1 VKAYVAKYLSSK
13 LIMKELSTIKK
24 ATSTAPEF
32 NEENLEISVNEVT
45 KEIVTRYQVDEGQK
59 NEMIIR
65 LPSSYPLA
73 EVEIVGTNR
82 VGVKEERWNKWLLTC
97 KISCKVS
104 LSNPSH
110 ELGTDWR

>member
-13 LIMKELSTIKK
+13 LIMQELSTIKK